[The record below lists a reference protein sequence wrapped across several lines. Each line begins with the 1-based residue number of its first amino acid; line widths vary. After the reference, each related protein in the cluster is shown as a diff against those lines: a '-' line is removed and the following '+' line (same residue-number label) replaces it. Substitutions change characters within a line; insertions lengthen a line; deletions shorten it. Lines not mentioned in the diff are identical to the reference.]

1 VEFLLLIVGLT
12 GLWWGTELTIRG
24 AVSVARRLGLSEFV
38 VGVAILSVGSDL
50 PELTIAVD
58 AGIRRLA
65 GTETSDLVVGAAL
78 GSCLGQIGLVLGVA
92 GLLAPLSLPRR
103 TVLLH
108 GGVMLVSLVA
118 LAAVGLDGFVTR
130 AEGAALLAAYGAY
143 LWFMLTDGNS
153 YESPGE
159 EDADLTA
166 LRAWML
172 VGVGLVIVGVGAECT
187 VHGAIAVA
195 EALGVDQA
203 IVAIFLIGIGSS
215 LPELSISV
223 GAILRRRASLS
234 VGNLIGSNIFDA
246 LIPAGAAAL
255 IAGIHFDSKLL
266 RFDLVVLAVISA
278 VVVAMLA
285 SGRGVRRPEAAVVLV
300 LYAGYLVARLAGV

>member
-1 VEFLLLIVGLT
+1 MDFLLLIVGLT

-58 AGIRRLA
+58 AGLRRLA

-78 GSCLGQIGLVLGVA
+78 GSCLGQIGLVLGIA

-118 LAAVGLDGFVTR
+118 LALVGLDGYVTR
-130 AEGAALLAAYGAY
+130 SEGALLLAAYGGY
-143 LWFMLTDGNS
+143 FWLMLTDGDS
-153 YESPGE
+153 YEPAD

-166 LRAWML
+166 LHAWVL
-172 VGVGLVIVGVGAECT
+172 VGIGLAIVGVGAEFT
-187 VHGAIAVA
+187 VLGAIGVA
-195 EALGVDQA
+195 EALGVAQA
-203 IVAIFLIGIGSS
+203 IVAIFLIGVGSS
-215 LPELSISV
+215 LPELSISI
-223 GAILRRRASLS
+223 GAILQRRASLS

-255 IAGIHFDSKLL
+255 IAGIHFDAKLL
-266 RFDLVVLAVISA
+266 RFDLVALAVVSV
-278 VVVAMLA
+278 VVVAVLA
-285 SGRGVRRPEAAVVLV
+285 RSRGVRRPEAVVVLA
-300 LYAGYLVARLAGV
+300 LYTAYLVARLVES